1 MSGLPLTRRTVAVA
15 GLAGL
20 AGLVGLASPGLVR
33 AQAAPSFTTSDQR
46 QGLLIVPVMINDR
59 GPYAFAIDSAAN
71 TSVIARDLAVSLEL
85 ADAGEVTMHTLVAG
99 ERAPTVRADRVRTG
113 ALNARDVRLVV
124 TGRQGLLGLDGLL
137 GTDLLAGLRLVLH
150 FGRRTRVDITRPR
163 RWRDN
168 AGDGQRLNAQNASA
182 GEQRFNGLL
191 MIDATARTV
200 PCKVIIDT
208 GARMTVINTAL
219 ARQAGAQPLTLPD
232 GTTLGRVLSPTGRD
246 AVAEAMLLPELRLGG
261 VSLTRVPVLVGDF
274 HTFAIWGLADQPAAL
289 LGVDLL
295 GLFRTVIIDLKRGE
309 LVLDP

>member
-1 MSGLPLTRRTVAVA
+1 MSGLTLTRRTMAAA
-15 GLAGL
+15 GLF
-20 AGLVGLASPGLVR
+20 GLASPTPWR
-33 AQAAPSFTTSDQR
+33 AQDAPSFSTSDQR
-46 QGLLIVPVMINDR
+46 QGLLTVPVIINDR

-71 TSVIARDLAVSLEL
+71 TSVIARDLAGGLEL
-85 ADAGEVTMHTLVAG
+85 PDAGEVMMHTLVAG
-99 ERAPTVRADRVRTG
+99 ELVPTVRAARVRTG
-113 ALNARDVRLVV
+113 ALNVRDIRLVV
-124 TGRQGLLGLDGLL
+124 TGREGLLGLDGLL

-163 RWRDN
+163 RWGDN
-168 AGDGQRLNAQNASA
+168 AGEGRRLNAQSASA

-191 MIDATARTV
+191 MIDATARRA

-219 ARQAGAQPLTLPD
+219 AHQAGAQPLILPD
-232 GTTLGRVLSPTGRD
+232 GATVSRVLSPTGRD

-261 VSLTRVPVLVGDF
+261 ISLTRVPVLVGDF
-274 HTFAIWGLADQPAAL
+274 HTFSIWGLADQPAAL

>member
-1 MSGLPLTRRTVAVA
+1 MSGLELTRRTMA
-15 GLAGL
+15 L
-20 AGLVGLASPGLVR
+20 AGLVGLASPTPVR
-33 AQAAPSFTTSDQR
+33 AQDAPSFTTGDQR
-46 QGLLIVPVMINDR
+46 QGLLTVAVMINDR

-71 TSVIARDLAVSLEL
+71 TSVIARDLATSLIL
-85 ADAGEVTMHTLVAG
+85 PDAGEVTMHTLVAS

-113 ALNARDVRLVV
+113 ALNARHVRLVV
-124 TGRQGLLGLDGLL
+124 TGRQGLSGLDGLL

-150 FGRRTRVDITRPR
+150 FGRRTRVDVTRPR
-163 RWRDN
+163 RWGDN
-168 AGDGQRLNAQNASA
+168 AGDGQRLNAQAASA

-191 MIDATARTV
+191 MVDATARAV

-219 ARQAGAQPLTLPD
+219 ARQAGAQPLILPD
-232 GTTLGRVLSPTGRD
+232 GTTLSRVLSPTGRD

-261 VSLTRVPVLVGDF
+261 ISLTRVPVLVGDF

-295 GLFRTVIIDLKRGE
+295 GLFQTVIIDLKRGE

>member
-1 MSGLPLTRRTVAVA
+1 MSGLKLTRRTVAAA
-15 GLAGL
+15 GLF
-20 AGLVGLASPGLVR
+20 GLASPTPWR
-33 AQAAPSFTTSDQR
+33 AQDAPSFSSSDQR
-46 QGLLIVPVMINDR
+46 QGLLTVPVTINDR

-71 TSVIARDLAVSLEL
+71 TSVLARDLAVGLDL
-85 ADAGEVTMHTLVAG
+85 PDAGEVTMHTLVAG

-150 FGRRTRVDITRPR
+150 FGRRTRIDITRPR
-163 RWRDN
+163 RWGDN
-168 AGDGQRLNAQNASA
+168 AGDGQRLNASA

-191 MIDATARTV
+191 MVDAAARTV

-219 ARQAGAQPLTLPD
+219 ARQAGAQPLILPD
-232 GTTLGRVLSPTGRD
+232 GTTVSRVLSPTGRD
-246 AVAEAMLLPELRLGG
+246 AVAEAMLLPELQLGG
-261 VSLTRVPVLVGDF
+261 IRLTRVPVLVGDF

>member
-33 AQAAPSFTTSDQR
+33 AQAPPSFTTSDQR

-71 TSVIARDLAVSLEL
+71 TSVIARDLVAGLML
-85 ADAGEVTMHTLVAG
+85 PDAGEVTMHTLVAG
-99 ERAPTVRADRVRTG
+99 ERAPTVRAGRVRTG
-113 ALNARDVRLVV
+113 ALNARDIRLVV
-124 TGRQGLLGLDGLL
+124 AGRHGLSGLDGLL

-150 FGRRTRVDITRPR
+150 FGRRTRVDVTRPR
-163 RWRDN
+163 RWGDH
-168 AGDGQRLNAQNASA
+168 AGDGQRLNARSASA

-191 MIDATARTV
+191 MIDASARSI

-219 ARQAGAQPLTLPD
+219 AREAGAQPLVLPD
-232 GTTLGRVLSPTGRD
+232 GTTVSRVLSPTGRD
-246 AVAEAMLLPELRLGG
+246 AMAEAMLLPELRLGG
-261 VSLTRVPVLVGDF
+261 ISLTRVPVLVGDF

-295 GLFRTVIIDLKRGE
+295 GLFQTVIIDLKRGE